1 MKHVKIFEEFVNE
14 SMSKEDYEKV
24 VDAVD
29 AHKKDIKDA
38 LYKATGHRYWKID
51 VLPDYDN
58 RIGGYN
64 LEALSVDVVDR
75 DHTLDN
81 ADVKWAISSVKKLPF
96 VSKAKR
102 SPVYNKKYV
111 TAIAIGLKIK
121 N

>member
-1 MKHVKIFEEFVNE
+1 MN
-14 SMSKEDYEKV
+14 KEDYEKV

-38 LYKATGHRYWKID
+38 LYKATGHMYWKIG
-51 VLPDYDN
+51 VLPSYDN

-64 LEALSVDVVDR
+64 LQAIATDVVGR
-75 DHTLDN
+75 NHVLD
-81 ADVKWAISSVKKLPF
+81 DTDIKWAISSIKKLPF
-96 VSKAKR
+96 VSKSKR

-121 N
+121 Q